1 VTVEAVIACCCAQDE
16 CCAATSVA
24 ISTSEFSILF
34 RSQDAP
40 PQGFLYFT
48 TIGAFGTVEQ
58 SIQLNP
64 AILNGAGLAR
74 FNAQQVPPFCRYQ
87 NQTPTSGYT
96 QGTPFLNGG
105 RIRIAGGFNNFQHSE
120 YIVYR
125 YAEPFRFFGFN
136 QTRYEAGWLI
146 VLRDPAQG
154 FLFQTVNLIVAQIGD
169 VGPGSCPF
177 TAYDFG
183 DQTSA
188 ETQYRGV
195 PRIHSFSQTTGTQ
208 NLADPSTSN
217 APIHFAY
224 DAAGTISV
232 S

>member
-24 ISTSEFSILF
+24 ISTSEFSIFF
-34 RSQDAP
+34 RSQDAA
-40 PQGFLYFT
+40 PQGIPYYT

-64 AILNGAGLAR
+64 AILNGAGLER

-87 NQTPTSGYT
+87 NRTPTSGYT

-125 YAEPFRFFGFN
+125 YAEPFRFFGFP
-136 QTRYEAGWLI
+136 QTRYEAGWLL
-146 VLRDPAQG
+146 VLRDPNGAFGQS
-154 FLFQTVNLIVAQIGD
+154 FVNLFVAQIGD
-169 VGPGSCPF
+169 MGPGSCPF

-195 PRIHSFSQTTGTQ
+195 PRIAAFTQVVGTQ
-208 NLADPSTSN
+208 NIGNNPA
-217 APIHFAY
+217 IQFAY